1 MLPTGVVY
9 DDVFKAHDTGPG
21 HPESIKRYEAIMGK
35 LLKAD
40 FADSLLHLKPQPVDE
55 ENVERCH
62 EKKYI
67 AIARD
72 DITSGKSALSTGDTT
87 VCRESLK
94 AAQHAAGGACVAV
107 DAVMD
112 GKAKNVFCVMRPPG
126 HHATPN
132 RGMGFCVFNN
142 AAVAA
147 RYAQQKHGIEK
158 VLIVDWDVHHG
169 NGTQDIFYE
178 DGSVFFFS
186 THQSPWYPGTGPRD
200 ETGKGKGQGTTM
212 NRPFPAGAARKE
224 IIGAFQDDMR
234 PAINRFKPD
243 FVIISA
249 GFDSRIDDP
258 LGQFRLTDEDFVE
271 LTKTMMEIAGEHA
284 EGRLISVL
292 EGGYNVD
299 GLASAAV
306 AHCGTLQNGVV
317 D

>member
-1 MLPTGVVY
+1 
-9 DDVFKAHDTGPG
+9 
-21 HPESIKRYEAIMGK
+21 
-35 LLKAD
+35 
-40 FADSLLHLKPQPVDE
+40 
-55 ENVERCH
+55 
-62 EKKYI
+62 
-67 AIARD
+67 
-72 DITSGKSALSTGDTT
+72 
-87 VCRESLK
+87 
-94 AAQHAAGGACVAV
+94 
-107 DAVMD
+107 
-112 GKAKNVFCVMRPPG
+112 
-126 HHATPN
+126 
-132 RGMGFCVFNN
+132 
-142 AAVAA
+142 
-147 RYAQQKHGIEK
+147 
-158 VLIVDWDVHHG
+158 
-169 NGTQDIFYE
+169 
-178 DGSVFFFS
+178 
-186 THQSPWYPGTGPRD
+186 
-200 ETGKGKGQGTTM
+200 M